1 VGAVYD
7 ASESILPPGVDTAK
21 KVYETLVA
29 YADKVETVDAEIKT
43 TNDSIHANLFDI
55 GGTVPTNGG
64 EMKSRFNSTYDL
76 EGTLRQY
83 DMEQNGLRSHAY
95 RDARMDGKNNLEAI
109 DQVNRYSD
117 YISREKSISDDIKE
131 LFQGDR
137 EHSHTI
143 SDESK
148 NGISSQDVYDGLQSL
163 SKMRRF
169 SYVDWQ
175 TTDSKYFSNLVGSN
189 TTF

>member
-1 VGAVYD
+1 
-7 ASESILPPGVDTAK
+7 
-21 KVYETLVA
+21 
-29 YADKVETVDAEIKT
+29 
-43 TNDSIHANLFDI
+43 
-55 GGTVPTNGG
+55 
-64 EMKSRFNSTYDL
+64 
-76 EGTLRQY
+76 
-83 DMEQNGLRSHAY
+83 
-95 RDARMDGKNNLEAI
+95 MDGKNNLEAI

-117 YISREKSISDDIKE
+117 YISREKSISGDIKE

-163 SKMRRF
+163 SKMGGF
-169 SYVDWQ
+169 SYADWQ

-189 TTF
+189 TKF